1 MITSDHPAT
10 RPHYARPISLADL
23 EKLTAGLNKD
33 TRIVPNRKG
42 NLTLLNNE
50 GQYLGW
56 IDLHLPEHIS
66 GHAIHLGEAE

>member
-1 MITSDHPAT
+1 MTTSDHPAT
-10 RPHYARPISLADL
+10 RPISLADL
-23 EKLTAGLNKD
+23 EKLTAGLSKD
-33 TRIVPNRKG
+33 IRIVPSRKG

-50 GQYLGW
+50 GQCLGW